1 MKNTKLKI
9 ALITSVM
16 VFLSIGFA
24 SAACYLN
31 VVPEDSIEYE
41 GYLNVSLDA
50 STSAPYTAEMMLTD
64 ETQAFFPDATIETIL
79 LNVPADQ
86 IESVTDAE
94 GNEWEVNEI
103 SEEADGFGIFSVSI
117 DSGDEVEI
125 DPATTITINLVDAWD
140 QSFPRNDAGYLIAT
154 EINGIGE
161 DADDSAWVT
170 LGFCEAPAPIVDEE
184 EPIEEVPVEEPP
196 VEEPPVEEPP
206 VEEPPVEEPPVEEPP
221 VEEPPVEEPPAEE
234 PAEETVCYLNVVQED
249 KSEFE
254 GQLNATLII
263 DNETENTAEIE
274 LTNETLEEFQEA
286 QISKILVNVPVD
298 QIESVTDAEG
308 NEFEFAEAQG
318 ETNDNPFGDFI
329 TMITVM
335 MDMEDHSFGNFIT
348 EITVSE
354 TENMTGPI
362 TITFTDEWDGE
373 LPPNDEDYIIATDIQ
388 NIGEMG
394 DDSAWITIGFC
405 EATSAEPIDDTVPE
419 NETEA
424 DLVII
429 LQS

>member
-9 ALITSVM
+9 ALITAV
-16 VFLSIGFA
+16 VLFLSIGFA

-31 VVPEDSIEYE
+31 DVQEDSIEYE
-41 GYLNVSLDA
+41 GYLNVSLDV

-64 ETQAFFPDATIETIL
+64 ETQAFFPDAAIETIL
-79 LNVPADQ
+79 LNIPADQ

-103 SEEADGFGIFSVSI
+103 SEEANGFGTFNVSI
-117 DSGDEVEI
+117 DPGDDVEI
-125 DPATTITINLVDAWD
+125 DPATTITINLVEEWD
-140 QSFPRNDAGYLIAT
+140 QSFPNNDAGYLIAT

-170 LGFCEAPAPIVDEE
+170 LGFCEAPAPIVDDE

-206 VEEPPVEEPPVEEPP
+206 VEES
-221 VEEPPVEEPPAEE
+221 

-274 LTNETLEEFQEA
+274 LANETLEEFQEA

-335 MDMEDHSFGNFIT
+335 MDMEDHGFGNFIT

-354 TENMTGPI
+354 TGNMTGPI

-388 NIGEMG
+388 NIGEIG
-394 DDSAWITIGFC
+394 DDNAWITIGFC

>member
-1 MKNTKLKI
+1 MKNNKLKI
-9 ALITSVM
+9 ALITAV
-16 VFLSIGFA
+16 VLFLSIGFA

-31 VVPEDSIEYE
+31 DVQEDSIEYE
-41 GYLNVSLDA
+41 GYLNVSLDV

-79 LNVPADQ
+79 LNVPVDQ

-103 SEEADGFGIFSVSI
+103 SEEANGFGIFNVSI
-117 DSGDEVEI
+117 DPGDDIEI

-161 DADDSAWVT
+161 NADDSAWVT
-170 LGFCEAPAPIVDEE
+170 LGFCEAPTPIVDEE

-206 VEEPPVEEPPVEEPP
+206 IEETPVEV
-221 VEEPPVEEPPAEE
+221 

-249 KSEFE
+249 KSEYE

-263 DNETENTAEIE
+263 DNETNTAEIE
-274 LTNETLEEFQEA
+274 LANETLEEFQEA
-286 QISKILVNVPVD
+286 QMNRILLNVPVD

-308 NEFEFAEAQG
+308 NEFEFAEAEG
-318 ETNDNPFGDFI
+318 EINDNPFGDFI

-335 MDMEDHSFGNFIT
+335 MDMEDHGFGDFIT

-354 TENMTGPI
+354 TGNMTGPI
-362 TITFTDEWDGE
+362 TITFTDEWEGE
-373 LPPNDEDYIIATDIQ
+373 LPPNDEDHVIATAIQ

-394 DDSAWITIGFC
+394 DDNAWITIGFC
-405 EATSAEPIDDTVPE
+405 EETSALPIDDTVPE

-424 DLVII
+424 DLVIT

>member
-9 ALITSVM
+9 ALITAVM
-16 VFLSIGFA
+16 LFLSIGFA

-31 VVPEDSIEYE
+31 DVQEDSIEYE
-41 GYLNVSLDA
+41 GYLNVSLDV

-79 LNVPADQ
+79 LNVPVDQ

-103 SEEADGFGIFSVSI
+103 SEEADGFGIFNVSI
-117 DSGDEVEI
+117 DSGDDVEI
-125 DPATTITINLVDAWD
+125 DPATTITINLVDTWD

-206 VEEPPVEEPPVEEPP
+206 VEEPQV
-221 VEEPPVEEPPAEE
+221 EE

-274 LTNETLEEFQEA
+274 LANETLEEFQEA
-286 QISKILVNVPVD
+286 QMNRILLNVPVD
-298 QIESVTDAEG
+298 QIESVTDA
-308 NEFEFAEAQG
+308 
-318 ETNDNPFGDFI
+318 D
-329 TMITVM
+329 
-335 MDMEDHSFGNFIT
+335 
-348 EITVSE
+348 
-354 TENMTGPI
+354 
-362 TITFTDEWDGE
+362 
-373 LPPNDEDYIIATDIQ
+373 
-388 NIGEMG
+388 
-394 DDSAWITIGFC
+394 
-405 EATSAEPIDDTVPE
+405 
-419 NETEA
+419 
-424 DLVII
+424 
-429 LQS
+429 